1 MMRRR
6 PIWTTNVA
14 AFLVGIGQFA
24 GFVLIPQ
31 YVQEPAS
38 TGSGFGAGPFAAGL
52 YLLPMTL
59 GVLGIGLATGPLE
72 RRFGPRA
79 LLIGGAVAMA
89 ASFLMLTFAR
99 DGRLEVCTA
108 SGMLGAGCGI
118 AMAAL
123 ATLVVSHVAR
133 GETGAAAGVNNVA
146 RTLGGAIGTQLAA
159 ALLTVGAVSGGTP
172 AAHGYTLAFAVG
184 LAAAALAIALGP
196 LLPGRLEDPTV
207 AAAARTAEAAHLA

>member
-1 MMRRR
+1 MLAALAAASLTYSMMQSLVIPALPAIQRALHARPTRR
-6 PIWTTNVA
+6 
-14 AFLVGIGQFA
+14 
-24 GFVLIPQ
+24 
-31 YVQEPAS
+31 
-38 TGSGFGAGPFAAGL
+38 AGL
-52 YLLPMTL
+52 LVTITQARRWGVPSAATL
-59 GVLGIGLATGPLE
+59 TGVVIAI
-72 RRFGPRA
+72 A
-79 LLIGGAVAMA
+79 
-89 ASFLMLTFAR
+89 FLMLTFAR

-159 ALLTVGAVSGGTP
+159 ALLTVGAVAGGTP

-184 LAAAALAIALGP
+184 LAAAALALALGP
-196 LLPGRLEDPTV
+196 LLPGRLEDPTA